1 MYNIIHNILYIKY
14 TTKQITSYWS
24 SPGKPT
30 QFGSMLLEY
39 APHFFLA
46 KCCRFFH
53 SSPVCIAFTFHYTS
67 ISVYVKLKSP
77 FYYIKISYHWIYRLK
92 IYNCISFNHSLYIY
106 IITYY
111 ITYIYIYIL
120 YKLNCCWH
128 HHLSWWFTS
137 PASPMEPPARGI
149 EGDWNPLL
157 RSLEIWKFAISFV
170 ASKCLKNH
178 STDFLG
184 VLCFQ
189 YHGLSITWSNPGSI
203 SNNLQ
208 TWHKRHFG
216 IILPTNQSHV
226 GWRRG

>member
-1 MYNIIHNILYIKY
+1 MLNWNHHFIISKY
-14 TTKQITSYWS
+14 HIIEYTVWKFTT
-24 SPGKPT
+24 
-30 QFGSMLLEY
+30 
-39 APHFFLA
+39 A
-46 KCCRFFH
+46 
-53 SSPVCIAFTFHYTS
+53 
-67 ISVYVKLKSP
+67 
-77 FYYIKISYHWIYRLK
+77 YHLTI
-92 IYNCISFNHSLYIY
+92 HYIY

-111 ITYIYIYIL
+111 ITYIYIL

-189 YHGLSITWSNPGSI
+189 YHGLSIKWSNPGSI
-203 SNNLQ
+203 SNNLR
-208 TWHKRHFG
+208 TWHKRHFE